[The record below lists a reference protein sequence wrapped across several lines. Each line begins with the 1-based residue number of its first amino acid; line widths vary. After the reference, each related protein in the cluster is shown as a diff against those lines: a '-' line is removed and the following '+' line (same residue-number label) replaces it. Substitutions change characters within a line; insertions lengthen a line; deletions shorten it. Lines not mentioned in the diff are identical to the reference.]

1 MGYEVNIRRLD
12 LSAMFDLQG
21 PDTQVS
27 RRLRARGL
35 SLPKHPNTRCRSD
48 AGEVYWIGR
57 AHWLLRA
64 DIEREDELLN
74 RLQPDTG
81 SPDISLVL
89 VSDVY
94 AFFQVSGPDARQIL
108 AVASPLDTARSVF
121 PDEGATFTE
130 AFGLKALVI
139 RRACGFELGFDRSYA
154 DMAADYLERVV
165 AS

>member
-1 MGYEVNIRRLD
+1 MSYEVNIRRLD

-21 PDTQVS
+21 PDAQIS
-27 RRLRARGL
+27 QWLRALGM
-35 SLPKHPNTRCRSD
+35 SLPKHPNTRYQSD
-48 AGEVYWIGR
+48 AGEAYWIGR
-57 AHWLLRA
+57 AHWLLRT
-64 DIEREDELLN
+64 DIEREDDLLN

-81 SPDISLVL
+81 SPDVSLVL

-94 AFFQVSGPDARQIL
+94 AFFQVSGPDAHQIL
-108 AVASPLDTARSVF
+108 AVASPLDTAPSVF
-121 PDEGATFTE
+121 PDNGATFTE

-154 DMAADYLERVV
+154 DMAADYFERVV